1 MISRVRFMY
10 LAIPVAVSAFAVY
23 GPVYLLLC
31 NLFLLP
37 IFLSRKED
45 FLTPILAVATATF
58 SFFYISAT
66 IPIIKESGDATLSI
80 SWTDNVKIDGGKMKG
95 FAKTST
101 GETVYAIYTISSE
114 QQKTRFLEMNI
125 PSVTF
130 TMSGSFR
137 KPDIPSHDYSFDMT
151 KYMRM
156 YGASGLFESETIIQV
171 EKNSGIS
178 TRLSG
183 QRRKVKNHIGAT
195 FPETLKVEAEAL
207 LIGDRSGMDEEL
219 ASNYRTLGITHLFAI
234 SGLHVGLLTFM
245 LRELLL
251 RATIRKET
259 IDTLVMALLP
269 LYAVMAGG
277 APSVWRAVSV
287 TILVLLASSGR
298 VKVRLDDALAISATC
313 FILYQPFVLFQP
325 GFQLSYLAACSL
337 VYSSGILAKAKT
349 AFGVSFL
356 VTSISQLSLYPVLL
370 FHFHELSISSFVV
383 NLVYVPLYSLIILP
397 ANIVLLIMT
406 SILPKVAGLLFMV
419 YEPFREIVGGV
430 TSWISSLPYQLW
442 TPGKPD
448 ALWTSIAVAGVL
460 LFFMRSEEGAN
471 VFKSLPI
478 VLVPA
483 LVIHFIPYMD
493 SSLKVTFLDVGQGD
507 SIVIELPY
515 RQAVYVIDAGGTITF
530 GDPNWKTPTKQFE
543 VGRKIVVPYLKGR
556 GIAKIDKLII
566 SHADADHMEG
576 ADEVLEEL
584 TVGEIHIAPGS
595 EFEVAMKEIIQI
607 VGDKRI
613 PMLSMK
619 EGVSWT
625 KGSSDFHY
633 VAPKEGKYD
642 GNASSLVLFMKTSG
656 PSFLLTGDMEKE
668 GEAQFLRDYGHSDFG
683 PVILKAGHHGSR
695 TSSTEP
701 FVDVLRPEL
710 TIFSA
715 GRNSRYGHPHPE
727 VVATFEKKGLPTM
740 STAEF
745 GSVTVTVK
753 KDHFEV
759 SSMKK

>member
-58 SFFYISAT
+58 SYFYISAT
-66 IPIIKESGDATLSI
+66 IPIIVENGDATLSLT
-80 SWTDNVKIDGGKMKG
+80 WTDNVKIDGGKIKG
-95 FAKTST
+95 FATTSA
-101 GETVYAIYTISSE
+101 GETVYVIYTISSE
-114 QQKTRFLEMNI
+114 QQKKRFLEMNI

-130 TMSGSFR
+130 TMSGSFHE
-137 KPDIPSHDYSFDMT
+137 PDIPSHDYSFDMM

-156 YGASGLFESETIIQV
+156 YGASGLFESETIIRA
-171 EKNSGIS
+171 ENKSGIR
-178 TRLSG
+178 TRLSE

-207 LIGDRSGMDEEL
+207 LIGDRRDMDEEL

-245 LRELLL
+245 LREFLL

-259 IDTLVMALLP
+259 IDTLLMALLP

-298 VKVRLDDALAISATC
+298 VKVRLDDALAISAVC

-337 VYSSGILAKAKT
+337 VYSTGILAKANT
-349 AFGVSFL
+349 AIGVSFL

-370 FHFHELSISSFVV
+370 FHFYELSISSFVV
-383 NLVYVPLYSLIILP
+383 NLAYVPLYSFIILP
-397 ANIVLLIMT
+397 ANIILLFMT
-406 SILPKVAGLLFMV
+406 SVVPKMAGLLFMV
-419 YEPFREIVGGV
+419 YEPFREIVGVV

-448 ALWTSIAVAGVL
+448 ALWASIAVAGVL
-460 LFFMRSEEGAN
+460 LFFIRFEEGGN
-471 VFKSLPI
+471 VFKSLSV

-507 SIVIELPY
+507 SIVIELPF
-515 RQAVYVIDAGGTITF
+515 RQAVYVMDAGGTIAF
-530 GDPNWKTPTKQFE
+530 GEPNWKTPSKQFE

-556 GIAKIDKLII
+556 GITTIDKLLI

-576 ADEVLEEL
+576 ADELLEEL
-584 TVGEIHIAPGS
+584 TVAEIHISPGS
-595 EFEVAMKEIIQI
+595 ELEVSMEEFIQI
-607 VGDKRI
+607 VEDKRI
-613 PMLSMK
+613 PLLSMK
-619 EGVSWT
+619 KGVSWT
-625 KGSSDFHY
+625 KGNSEFHY

-668 GEAQFLRDYGHSDFG
+668 GEASFLRDYGHSDFG
-683 PVILKAGHHGSR
+683 SVILKAGHHGSR

-701 FVDVLRPEL
+701 FVGALRPKL

-727 VVATFEKKGLPTM
+727 VVETFEKMGLATM

-745 GSVTVTVK
+745 GSVTVT
-753 KDHFEV
+753 E
-759 SSMKK
+759 SIS

>member
-1 MISRVRFMY
+1 MY
-10 LAIPVAVSAFAVY
+10 IAIPVAVSAFAAY

-45 FLTPILAVATATF
+45 YLTPILAVTAAIF
-58 SFFYISAT
+58 SFVYISTT
-66 IPIIKESGDATLSI
+66 IPVIVESGDATLSL
-80 SWTDNVKIDGGKMKG
+80 SWTDNVKIDGGKIKG
-95 FAKTST
+95 FAETSS
-101 GETVYAIYTISSE
+101 GETVYAIYTMGSE
-114 QQKTRFLEMNI
+114 QEKIRFLASHI
-125 PSVTF
+125 PSMTF

-137 KPDIPSHDYSFDMT
+137 EPDIPSHDYSFDMM

-156 YGASGLFESETIIQV
+156 YGASAIFETDTIIQIGKKTGV
-171 EKNSGIS
+171 R
-178 TRLSG
+178 TRLSEH
-183 QRRKVKNHIGAT
+183 RRKVKNHIEAT

-219 ASNYRTLGITHLFAI
+219 AANYRTLGITHLFAI

-245 LRELLL
+245 LREVLL
-251 RATIRKET
+251 RALMRKET
-259 IDTLVMALLP
+259 VDTLVITLLP
-269 LYAVMAGG
+269 LYAVIAGG

-298 VKVRLDDALAISATC
+298 VKVRLDDALAISAAC

-325 GFQLSYLAACSL
+325 GFQLSYLAACAL

-349 AFGVSFL
+349 AIGVSFL

-370 FHFHELSISSFVV
+370 IHFHELSISSFAV
-383 NLVYVPLYSLIILP
+383 NLAYVPLYSIIILP
-397 ANIVLLIMT
+397 ANIVLLSMT
-406 SILPKVAGLLFMV
+406 SVLPKVAGVLFMV
-419 YEPFREIVGGV
+419 YEPFREIVGAV

-448 ALWTSIAVAGVL
+448 ALWASIAVVGVL
-460 LFFMRSEEGAN
+460 LFLIRCEEGAN
-471 VFKSLPI
+471 VLKSMPI
-478 VLVPA
+478 VIVPA
-483 LVIHFIPYMD
+483 LVIHFIPYVD

-515 RQAVYVIDAGGTITF
+515 RKAVYVIDAGGTITF
-530 GDPNWKTPTKQFE
+530 GEPNWKTPTKQFE
-543 VGRKIVVPYLKGR
+543 VGRKIVVPYLKGS
-556 GIAKIDKLII
+556 GITTIDKLII

-584 TVGEIHIAPGS
+584 RVGEIHISPGS
-595 EFEVAMKEIIQI
+595 ELEIAMKEIVRIAEN
-607 VGDKRI
+607 KRI
-613 PMLSMK
+613 PLLTMK
-619 EGVSWT
+619 EGIMWT
-625 KGSSDFHY
+625 EGSAAFHY
-633 VAPKEGKYD
+633 MAPREGRYV

-656 PSFLLTGDMEKE
+656 PSFLFTGDMEKE
-668 GEAQFLRDYGHSDFG
+668 GEAQFLRKYGHSDFG

-701 FVDVLRPEL
+701 FVDALRPEL

-727 VVATFEKKGLPTM
+727 VVETFENYGLRTM
-740 STAEF
+740 STPES
-745 GSVTVTVK
+745 GSITVTVK
-753 KDHFEV
+753 KDRFEV
-759 SSMKK
+759 SSMKQ

>member
-1 MISRVRFMY
+1 MILRVRFMY
-10 LAIPVAVSAFAVY
+10 LAIPVAVSAFAAY
-23 GPVYLLLC
+23 GSGYLLLC

-45 FLTPILAVATATF
+45 FLTPILAVATALF

-66 IPIIKESGDATLSI
+66 IPIVEETGDATI
-80 SWTDNVKIDGGKMKG
+80 SLTWTDNVKIDGSKMKG
-95 FAKTST
+95 LAKTST
-101 GETVYAIYTISSE
+101 GKTVYAIYTISSE
-114 QQKTRFLEMNI
+114 QEKIRLLEMNI

-137 KPDIPSHDYSFDMT
+137 EPDIPSHNYSFDMM

-156 YGASGLFESETIIQV
+156 YGASALFESETIIQAD
-171 EKNSGIS
+171 KKSGIL
-178 TRLSG
+178 TRLSE

-259 IDTLVMALLP
+259 IDTLLMALLP

-298 VKVRLDDALAISATC
+298 VKVRLDDALAISAAC

-349 AFGVSFL
+349 PIGVSFL

-370 FHFHELSISSFVV
+370 VHFHELSISSSVV

-406 SILPKVAGLLFMV
+406 SVLPKVAGLLFMI
-419 YEPFREIVGGV
+419 YEPFRGMISDATG
-430 TSWISSLPYQLW
+430 WISSLPYQLW

-448 ALWTSIAVAGVL
+448 AFWASLAVVGVL
-460 LFFMRSEEGAN
+460 LFFIRCEEGAN

-507 SIVIELPY
+507 SIVIELPF

-530 GDPNWKTPTKQFE
+530 GEPNWKTPTKQFE
-543 VGRKIVVPYLKGR
+543 VGRKVVVPYLKGR
-556 GIAKIDKLII
+556 GITTIDKLII

-584 TVGEIHIAPGS
+584 KVAEIHISPGS
-595 EFEVAMKEIIQI
+595 ELEVAMKEIIQI
-607 VGDKRI
+607 IGDKRI
-613 PMLSMK
+613 SMLSMK

-625 KGSSDFHY
+625 KGNSTFHY

-642 GNASSLVLFMKTSG
+642 GNASSLVLYMKTSG

-701 FVDVLRPEL
+701 FVEALHPKL

-727 VVATFEKKGLPTM
+727 VVETFEKKGLPTM

-745 GSVTVTVK
+745 GSITVTVK
-753 KDHFEV
+753 KDQFEV

>member
-1 MISRVRFMY
+1 MY
-10 LAIPVAVSAFAVY
+10 IAIPVAVSAFAAY
-23 GPVYLLLC
+23 GPVYLLFC

-45 FLTPILAVATATF
+45 FLTPILAATAAIF

-66 IPIIKESGDATLSI
+66 IPAIIETGNATLALT
-80 SWTDNVKIDGGKMKG
+80 WADNVKIDGSKMKG
-95 FAKTST
+95 FAKTSS

-114 QQKTRFLEMNI
+114 QEKARFLEMNI

-137 KPDIPSHDYSFDMT
+137 EPDIPSHDFSFDML

-156 YGASGLFESETIIQV
+156 YGATAIFESETIIQAD
-171 EKNSGIS
+171 KKPGIR
-178 TRLSG
+178 TRLSE
-183 QRRKVKNHIGAT
+183 QRRKVKNHIEAK
-195 FPETLKVEAEAL
+195 FPDTLIVEAEAL

-219 ASNYRTLGITHLFAI
+219 AANYRTLGITHLFAI

-251 RATIRKET
+251 RVTIRKET
-259 IDTLVMALLP
+259 IDTLLIVLLP

-298 VKVRLDDALAISATC
+298 VKVRLDDALAISAAC

-337 VYSSGILAKAKT
+337 IYSSGILAKAKT

-383 NLVYVPLYSLIILP
+383 NLAYVPLYSIIILP

-406 SILPKVAGLLFMV
+406 SVLPKVADLLFMV
-419 YEPFREIVGGV
+419 YEPFREIVGAV

-448 ALWTSIAVAGVL
+448 ALWASIAVAGVL
-460 LFFMRSEEGAN
+460 LFFIRCEEGAN
-471 VFKSLPI
+471 VLKSLPI
-478 VLVPA
+478 VIVPA

-515 RQAVYVIDAGGTITF
+515 RQAAYVIDTGGTITF
-530 GDPNWKTPTKQFE
+530 GEPNWKTPTKQFE

-556 GIAKIDKLII
+556 GITMIDKLII

-576 ADEVLEEL
+576 VDEVLEEL
-584 TVGEIHIAPGS
+584 KVTEIHISPGS
-595 EFEVAMKEIIQI
+595 ELEIVMKDIVQI
-607 VGDKRI
+607 AENKSI
-613 PMLSMK
+613 PFLSMK

-625 KGSSDFHY
+625 EGNSTFHY

-642 GNASSLVLFMKTSG
+642 GNASSLVLLMTTPG
-656 PSFLLTGDMEKE
+656 LSFLFTGDMEQE
-668 GEAQFLRDYGHSDFG
+668 GEAQFLRTYGHSDFG

-701 FVDVLRPEL
+701 FVDALRPKL
-710 TIFSA
+710 TVFSA

-727 VVATFEKKGLPTM
+727 VVEIFEKKGFQTM

-745 GSVTVTVK
+745 GSITVTVK
-753 KDHFEV
+753 NDHFEV